1 MKLYYA
7 PGACSLSPHIVSC
20 EAGLDLELERTDLVQ
35 KKTESGQDFW
45 SVNPKGQVPVL
56 EIEDGQK
63 LTEGRLSYSISETG
77 NRAPA
82 FYLRSTPSTVTAY
95 RSG

>member
-63 LTEGRLSYSISETG
+63 LTEGAAIVQYLGDGASNPPRISG
-77 NRAPA
+77 IAKRA
-82 FYLRSTPSTVTAY
+82 R
-95 RSG
+95 